1 MPGPVPFKTG
11 RCKGRLIEMMK
22 ETGCR
27 FNCRER
33 ALLPWFLLGGLL
45 IAVFLGVRGKL
56 SAAAQQPA
64 SAAAKAATVVPAP
77 QSAPAAAPRPVFDVA
92 AIHLHIS
99 DPHEHNSIWTSSADA
114 RFRAENISAIDLIH
128 WAYEMPE
135 TRILGAPAWA
145 GTTDFSID
153 AKADPS
159 VAAAWHGLS
168 SEASRRQMEKM
179 VQALLADRFKLVT
192 HTETRQLPI
201 FELVVAKGGAKLG
214 DPKLSGTNVMRGRGR
229 IEVEAANSA
238 AILAEELSKE
248 VGRPVVDKTGIVGR
262 YHLTLEWTP
271 DDAAA
276 PSPGSGAAADA
287 GPSLFTALEEQLGLK
302 LEPAKG
308 PVEVLV
314 IDHVEMP
321 SAN

>member
-1 MPGPVPFKTG
+1 M
-11 RCKGRLIEMMK
+11 RK

-27 FNCRER
+27 SNCRER
-33 ALLPWFLLGGLL
+33 ALLPWLLLGGLL
-45 IAVFLGVRGKL
+45 ISVFPGPRGKA
-56 SAAAQQPA
+56 SGAAQEQPA
-64 SAAAKAATVVPAP
+64 LPAAKAAPEVSVP
-77 QSAPAAAPRPVFDVA
+77 QSPAAAAPSPVFDVA
-92 AIHLHIS
+92 AIHLHIP

-114 RFRAENISAIDLIH
+114 RFRTENVSVIDLIH

-145 GTTDFSID
+145 GTTDFNIV

-159 VAAAWHGLS
+159 VAAALHGLP
-168 SEASRRQMEKM
+168 SEAGRREMEKM
-179 VQALLADRFKLVT
+179 VQALLADRFKLVA

-201 FELVVAKGGAKLG
+201 YVLVVAKGGARLG
-214 DPKLSGTNVMRGRGR
+214 PTQVTGTSVSDSNGR
-229 IEVEAANSA
+229 IEVQGSNSVA
-238 AILAEELSKE
+238 VLAEELSR
-248 VGRPVVDKTGIVGR
+248 VAGRDVVDKTGMTGR
-262 YHLTLEWTP
+262 YHLRLQWTP

-276 PSPGSGAAADA
+276 PAPGSGAPADS